1 MGAVTVAIKKRGTGV
16 GAGKMVVAD
25 VTFSGTYA
33 AGGDTYTNAQ
43 FEMTNIDAI
52 VDMGASV
59 ASATTGLVLAP
70 DLANKKLRLLG
81 MAAAAG
87 VGTALTETNVA
98 GQTGTVQRV
107 LVVDL
112 GPYV

>member
-1 MGAVTVAIKKRGTGV
+1 MGAVTVVIRKRNTGV

-25 VTFSGTYA
+25 VTFSGTYG

-52 VDMGASV
+52 VDMGA
-59 ASATTGLVLAP
+59 AAGSATTGYVLSP
-70 DLANKKLRLLG
+70 DLTNKKLRLLG
-81 MAAAAG
+81 GAASG
-87 VGTALTETNVA
+87 VALAETGTA

-112 GPYV
+112 GPYI